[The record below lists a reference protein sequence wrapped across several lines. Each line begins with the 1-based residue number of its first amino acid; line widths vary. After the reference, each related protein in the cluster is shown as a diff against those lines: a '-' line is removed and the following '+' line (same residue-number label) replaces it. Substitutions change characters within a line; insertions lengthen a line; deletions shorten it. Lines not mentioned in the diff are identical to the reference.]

1 LINCNQGLLKIFNTE
16 QLPSQKSRFG
26 KTMKQEEKANK
37 KITALFCGGY
47 VLKDGTV
54 VIEEPTD
61 LDRDLQEDVDSQE
74 SNGEKEPDE
83 SS

>member
-1 LINCNQGLLKIFNTE
+1 
-16 QLPSQKSRFG
+16 
-26 KTMKQEEKANK
+26 MKQEEKANK